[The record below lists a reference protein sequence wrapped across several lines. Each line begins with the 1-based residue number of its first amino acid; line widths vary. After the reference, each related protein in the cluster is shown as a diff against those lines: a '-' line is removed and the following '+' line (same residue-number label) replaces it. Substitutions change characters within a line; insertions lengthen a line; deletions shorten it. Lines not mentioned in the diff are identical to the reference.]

1 VAQHGL
7 GWITEQTARYIQIVV
22 EAKANPRP
30 LL

>member
-7 GWITEQTARYIQIVV
+7 GWITEQTAIQIAA